1 MAEAGSESRRAALDA
16 LRRIEKGAA
25 LDEVLGGAG
34 GGGGLAALPARDRAF
49 ARRLVSVTLR
59 RRGEIDAVI
68 ERCLD
73 RPLAGAARWRRN
85 LLRLGVAQLLFT
97 EIAAH
102 AAVDATVGLE
112 GDGRLR
118 GFVNAVLR
126 RVAREG
132 EGLLAGVDGP
142 RANTPGWLW
151 RSWCAAYGEGTARA
165 IAAAHM
171 REPPLDL
178 TLKDRSPP
186 SLAAWARR
194 LDATPLPWGSLR
206 RRRGGEIEALPGYG
220 EGAWWV
226 QDAAAS
232 LPVELLGEVA
242 GRTVHDLCAAPG
254 GKTAQLAARGAEVV
268 AVDRSAARL
277 RRLEANL
284 ARLGVAATVACADV
298 ETWGGAHAQSADA
311 VLLDA
316 PCTATG
322 TLRRHPDAG
331 LRRTSADVAALA
343 ARQDRL
349 LDGAV
354 ALLRPGGTLV
364 YSTCSLQPEEGPE
377 RIEAALARHPGL
389 ARRPLSPAE
398 LFGQDRFVTAAGDL
412 RTLPCHLA
420 GLGGVDGFFAARL
433 VLGPAPEG
441 SRRPLAGSL

>member
-1 MAEAGSESRRAALDA
+1 
-16 LRRIEKGAA
+16 
-25 LDEVLGGAG
+25 
-34 GGGGLAALPARDRAF
+34 
-49 ARRLVSVTLR
+49 
-59 RRGEIDAVI
+59 
-68 ERCLD
+68 
-73 RPLAGAARWRRN
+73 
-85 LLRLGVAQLLFT
+85 
-97 EIAAH
+97 
-102 AAVDATVGLE
+102 
-112 GDGRLR
+112 
-118 GFVNAVLR
+118 
-126 RVAREG
+126 
-132 EGLLAGVDGP
+132 
-142 RANTPGWLW
+142 
-151 RSWCAAYGEGTARA
+151 
-165 IAAAHM
+165 M

-226 QDAAAS
+226 QDAAAA

-284 ARLGVAATVACADV
+284 ARLGVAATVACAAV
-298 ETWGGAHAQSADA
+298 ETWGAAHARSADA

-331 LRRTSADVAALA
+331 LRRMPADVAALA

-364 YSTCSLQPEEGPE
+364 YSTCSLQPEEGAA
-377 RIEAALARHPGL
+377 RIDAALARHPDL
-389 ARRPLSPAE
+389 ARRPLSPAD

-412 RTLPCHLA
+412 RTLPCHLD
-420 GLGGVDGFFAARL
+420 GMGGVDGFFAARL
-433 VLGPAPEG
+433 TLGPASTG
-441 SRRPLAGSL
+441 AGRPLAGPR